1 MVMEREGQGQYGITT
16 GTAAAAAAVAAL
28 LSLERVVDS
37 VPIKTPLGK
46 LDVLV
51 EHSKKLGKDHG
62 WATVR
67 KMPYPDS
74 DVTQNLEIQADVQL
88 TNDPD
93 ILIKGGDGVGT
104 VTKPGLQ
111 VSLGEKAI
119 NPVPRTMILSNLQ
132 KILPEGKG
140 LEVTISIPQ
149 GRKVAQKTMNPRL
162 GIINGLS
169 ILGTTGIARPMS
181 QKSFQESLKCQLDVA
196 LAEGYEELIFVPGN
210 IGEKLALNILS
221 VDKDQIIHMGNHVG
235 FMLQEAHDRGLNHL
249 ILLGHAGKLVKL
261 AAGIFNTQ
269 HKLAD

>member
-1 MVMEREGQGQYGITT
+1 MNYYQPLKKNYSNGHGKRKP
-16 GTAAAAAAVAAL
+16 GTVRNHHRNRAAAAAVAAL

-119 NPVPRTMILSNLQ
+119 NPVPG
-132 KILPEGKG
+132 P
-140 LEVTISIPQ
+140 
-149 GRKVAQKTMNPRL
+149 
-162 GIINGLS
+162 
-169 ILGTTGIARPMS
+169 
-181 QKSFQESLKCQLDVA
+181 
-196 LAEGYEELIFVPGN
+196 
-210 IGEKLALNILS
+210 
-221 VDKDQIIHMGNHVG
+221 
-235 FMLQEAHDRGLNHL
+235 
-249 ILLGHAGKLVKL
+249 
-261 AAGIFNTQ
+261 
-269 HKLAD
+269 